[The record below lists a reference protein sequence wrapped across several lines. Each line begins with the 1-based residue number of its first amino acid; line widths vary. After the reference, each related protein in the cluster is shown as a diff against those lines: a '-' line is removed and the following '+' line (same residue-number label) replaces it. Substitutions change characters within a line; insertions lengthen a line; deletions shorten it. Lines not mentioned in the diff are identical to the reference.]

1 MRIIRIGLDT
11 SKHVFQVHGVDEN
24 ETPALRRQLRR
35 SEVAKFFAKLP
46 PTRIGLEACG
56 ASHHWARRLR
66 GLGHEVLL
74 MPPQY
79 IKPYV
84 KRGKNDAIDAEA
96 ICEAMSRPTMR
107 FVTVKSAENQA
118 ALMMLGVRDLLVKQ
132 RTMLINAIRGHAAEF
147 GVTAAKG
154 SKQVVE
160 LLQRL
165 ADDAEVPALA
175 REMIGVMAAQ
185 LDAVEAKLKAIEA
198 RMMAWHR
205 QNQTSQCLATIPGIG
220 PIGGVSFALRV
231 SDPKAFRSARH
242 FAAWVG
248 ITPRENSTGGKQ
260 RLGKISR
267 EGDEGLRRLL
277 VLGATAVIQQADKG
291 RQGKK
296 GRARPWLSK
305 LLARKPKKVAAVAL
319 ANKMARITLGHDGE
333 RRDLPTTAGGLSPPA
348 IDSKY
353 TWHTRCTW
361 SEEDSDSK
369 MAIGRSEDRDNPWD
383 PVVLRHH
390 RHVWGPI
397 RATHLG
403 QRSRRPHNKG
413 RTYDRNRPEQS
424 RCRHLA
430 NRGPST
436 YGSRLSPGKLGGGTG
451 LNQLN
456 GSEH

>member
-107 FVTVKSAENQA
+107 FVTVKSAKNQA

-198 RMMAWHR
+198 RLMAWHR

-319 ANKMARITLGHDGE
+319 ANKMARIIWAMMVSGE
-333 RRDLPTTAGGLSPPA
+333 
-348 IDSKY
+348 
-353 TWHTRCTW
+353 
-361 SEEDSDSK
+361 
-369 MAIGRSEDRDNPWD
+369 
-383 PVVLRHH
+383 
-390 RHVWGPI
+390 
-397 RATHLG
+397 
-403 QRSRRPHNKG
+403 
-413 RTYDRNRPEQS
+413 TYRQPQE
-424 RCRHLA
+424 A
-430 NRGPST
+430 
-436 YGSRLSPGKLGGGTG
+436 
-451 LNQLN
+451 
-456 GSEH
+456 